1 VIFGNFRWIEM
12 WSTLV
17 LDGMKQT
24 FVNLVSLCSDAHMKL
39 EKPAHVAKR
48 IIHKDNFC
56 IQ

>member
-1 VIFGNFRWIEM
+1 VNKNEVQIGASAIKQHS
-12 WSTLV
+12 STS
-17 LDGMKQT
+17 
-24 FVNLVSLCSDAHMKL
+24 LVSLCSDAHMKL